1 MLEVKVAMKLNET
14 HAIHSTVQIESKKE
28 DREMLVLMGDRMLLL
43 HPIILY
49 ALPLWITS
57 VLLTNGLGKGFFVS
71 GIRFDRRP
79 KL

>member
-49 ALPLWITS
+49 ALPL
-57 VLLTNGLGKGFFVS
+57 
-71 GIRFDRRP
+71 
-79 KL
+79 